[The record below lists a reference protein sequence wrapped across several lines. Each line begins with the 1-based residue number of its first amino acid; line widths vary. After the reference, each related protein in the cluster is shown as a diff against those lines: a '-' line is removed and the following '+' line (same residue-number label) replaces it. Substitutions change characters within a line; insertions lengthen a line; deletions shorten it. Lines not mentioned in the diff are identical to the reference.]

1 MENDMTICFKR
12 SLYQAVIRFKRE
24 KPGALEARTK
34 QREAATKDYK
44 LVTMPA
50 ERREQYGA

>member
-1 MENDMTICFKR
+1 MENDLAICFKR

-50 ERREQYGA
+50 ERKEQYGA

>member
-1 MENDMTICFKR
+1 METLSISFERD
-12 SLYQAVIRFKRE
+12 LYRAVTRFKQTHT
-24 KPGALEARTK
+24 GVLEAMTK